1 MILLGSRAL
10 ALRASHLLS
19 RCPVDFDW
27 CCTQAEYEQWMEKNA
42 SKLNIT
48 KQYYL
53 PEFHKQIVE
62 GDTNLEFEIIT
73 PGTSSELLAD
83 LVENDPETID
93 TPFGKVPSPSIL
105 LAIKDS
111 HKFKKF
117 ETPRG
122 CANWYKHACDW
133 HAMTQ
138 TGVQIKPEYKDF
150 ISLREKETY
159 THKLPKLNMSK
170 ENFFDSN
177 TNGVVQT
184 FVHDDIHI
192 AVALNDRPAY
202 TMYMRD
208 GSEVLTDKKK
218 FFSVSEDIRMAGVI
232 EEAMVL
238 SIERSLVSWPGV
250 WTSNYAFQFA
260 LAKVAS
266 TITGG
271 YFRSYAHINLFK
283 VLKEYPRD
291 YWEKFQQAVQSG
303 KVRYIDPYAKITSL
317 YGGV

>member
-1 MILLGSRAL
+1 
-10 ALRASHLLS
+10 
-19 RCPVDFDW
+19 
-27 CCTQAEYEQWMEKNA
+27 MEKN
-42 SKLNIT
+42 SHKLNIT

-62 GDTNLEFEIIT
+62 SDSTPLEFEIIT

-83 LVENDPETID
+83 LVEKDPETID
-93 TPFGKVPSPSIL
+93 TPFGKVPSLPIL

-202 TMYMRD
+202 EYYLREN
-208 GSEVLTDKKK
+208 SEVLTDKKK

-238 SIERSLVSWPGV
+238 AIERSLVSWPGV
-250 WTSNYAFQFA
+250 WTPDYAFQFA
-260 LAKVAS
+260 LAKTAS

-271 YFRSYAHINLFK
+271 YFREYALRHLFDAIRA
-283 VLKEYPRD
+283 YPKD
-291 YWEKFQQAVQSG
+291 YWEKFQQAVKDG
-303 KVRYIDPYAKITSL
+303 KVRRIAGI
-317 YGGV
+317 